1 MTHRE
6 KPNLLLVDDRPE
18 NLLAL
23 EAILDDLEFNI
34 VTADSGKAAL
44 RCLLSQDF
52 ALILLDVEMPGLD
65 GFQTAELIRSR
76 RKSRFTPIIFLTAI
90 NKTDQH
96 VFRGYS
102 VGAVDYLFKPFA
114 PEVLRSKVTVFADL
128 YLKTR
133 EVTRQAEQLL
143 ESNLQLEETNQ
154 QIAGLNREITRK
166 SSELQAE
173 RDFVSTVFDTVGC
186 LVLLLDTEGKIVLFN
201 HACERLTGYEFKEI
215 KGQDFWQL
223 CLPVESAEEA
233 RSEFE
238 RLKARGRP
246 QELENEWI
254 ARDGERRL
262 VSWHYTLLAGNGQP
276 SDFVIVTGTD
286 VTERKRAEDARIR
299 EQAGRFAAEA
309 AQQRATLLADVSTF
323 LASSLDSPVTLSRL
337 IHFLTPTLADW
348 CIAYVLQPGGHFQP
362 VAVAHGDPVKQELAQ
377 GLLNPPLNVNIDRHW
392 IGRVLRT
399 CRAELV
405 NEVAETEIAAL
416 ANRPE
421 DVDVLRELGVESL
434 MVVPLLSLGEVK
446 TVITMVGTALRRFG
460 PADLSLAE
468 DIARRAALAMDNA
481 RLYRQA
487 HDANRAKDEFLATVS
502 HELRTPLNAILGWT
516 RLLRE
521 EALDKATVT
530 RALETIERNGRSQAQ
545 LIEDILDASRII
557 TGKLRLISEP
567 VELVSVIRAALD
579 AVRPAANA
587 KGIRLEESLDS
598 PYRIMGDADRLQQI
612 ASNLLTNA
620 IKFTPKAGRVRVK
633 LERVQSS
640 IQLSV
645 SDTGKGI
652 KPKFLPHVFD
662 RFSQAE
668 QTSSRAHGGLGLGL
682 AIVRTLVDLHG
693 GTVQVESPGEGMGAT
708 FFVNLP
714 VAAVSLLPG
723 DEDRE
728 ASNLSGGLKGLR
740 VLVVDDETDAR
751 DVLTHVLLG
760 YGVETE
766 SAASAVEALAKVE
779 SYRPDVIVSDIGMPE
794 ADGYWLM
801 TQVRTLPPE
810 QGGETPAIALTAHA
824 SAEDRARALS
834 CGYHFHLPKPAE
846 SAELAR
852 AIAVATGRA
861 GKRAFSA

>member
-1 MTHRE
+1 MSHTE

-23 EAILDDLEFNI
+23 EALLEDLEFNI

-44 RCLLSQDF
+44 RSLLNQDF

-65 GFQTAELIRSR
+65 GFETAELIRSR

-128 YLKTR
+128 YLKSR

-154 QIAGLNREITRK
+154 KIAGLNREISK
-166 SSELQAE
+166 KNIELQVE
-173 RDFVSTVFDTVGC
+173 RDFVSTVLDTVGC
-186 LVLLLDTEGKIVLFN
+186 LVLLLDTEGRIVLFN
-201 HACERLTGYEFKEI
+201 HECERLTGYEFQES
-215 KGQDFWQL
+215 KGAEFWQL
-223 CLPVESAEEA
+223 CLPPDSAEA
-233 RSEFE
+233 AKTEFE
-238 RLKARGRP
+238 QLKATGRSH
-246 QELENEWI
+246 EIEKDWV

-262 VSWHYTLLAGNGQP
+262 VSWRYTPLAGNHRA
-276 SDFVIVTGTD
+276 SDYVIVTGTD
-286 VTERKRAEDARIR
+286 VTERRRSEEARIR

-323 LASSLDSPVTLSRL
+323 LASSLENPIILSKL
-337 IHFLTPTLADW
+337 IQLLTPALADW
-348 CIAYVLQPGGHFQP
+348 CIVYERQASGHFHP
-362 VAVAHGDPVKQELAQ
+362 VEVAHGDPLKQELARS
-377 GLLNPPLNVNIDRHW
+377 LLNPSVNVDLDRHW
-392 IGRVLRT
+392 IARVLQT
-399 CRAELV
+399 SRAQLV
-405 NEVAETEIAAL
+405 NEVREEDIALL
-416 ANRPE
+416 ASRPE
-421 DVDVLRELGVESL
+421 ELDILKELGVESL
-434 MVVPLLSLGEVK
+434 MLVPLLSVGEIK
-446 TVITMVGTALRRFG
+446 AVITLVGTALHRFG
-460 PADLSLAE
+460 PADLNLAE
-468 DIARRAALAMDNA
+468 DIARRAALAMDNV
-481 RLYRQA
+481 RLYREA

-521 EALDKATVT
+521 ESLDKATVT

-587 KGIRLEESLDS
+587 KGILLEEELQS

-620 IKFTPKAGRVRVK
+620 IKFTPKGGRVCIK
-633 LERVQSS
+633 LQKVHSS
-640 IQLSV
+640 IQLTV
-645 SDTGKGI
+645 SDTGTGI
-652 KPKFLPHVFD
+652 KAEFLPHVFD

-668 QTSSRAHGGLGLGL
+668 QTSKRAHGGLGLGL
-682 AIVRTLVDLHG
+682 AIVRTLVELHG
-693 GTVQVESPGEGMGAT
+693 GSVHVESLGEGKGAT

-714 VAAVSLLPG
+714 IAAVSLLLG
-723 DEDRE
+723 EEDRE
-728 ASNLSGGLKGLR
+728 SPNLPGGLKGLR
-740 VLVVDDETDAR
+740 ALIVDDETDAR
-751 DVLTHVLLG
+751 EILTHVLKGFGL
-760 YGVETE
+760 ETE
-766 SAASAVEALAKVE
+766 SAASAIEALAKVK
-779 SYRPDVIVSDIGMPE
+779 SYRPDVILSDIGMPE
-794 ADGYWLM
+794 ADGYWLLA
-801 TQVRTLPPE
+801 QVRSLAAD
-810 QGGETPAIALTAHA
+810 QGGGIPAIALTAYA
-824 SAEDRARALS
+824 SAEERARALE
-834 CGYHFHLPKPAE
+834 CGYDFHLSKPAE
-846 SAELAR
+846 AAELAK

-861 GKRAFSA
+861 GKAFRA

>member
-34 VTADSGKAAL
+34 VTADSGKEAL
-44 RCLLSQDF
+44 RCLLKQDF

-65 GFQTAELIRSR
+65 GFATAELIRSR
-76 RKSRFTPIIFLTAI
+76 RKTRSTPIIFLTAI
-90 NKTDQH
+90 NKTEQH
-96 VFRGYS
+96 VFRGYA
-102 VGAVDYLFKPFA
+102 VGAVDYLFKPYA

-128 YLKTR
+128 YMKTR
-133 EVTRQAEQLL
+133 EVTRQAELL
-143 ESNLQLEETNQ
+143 LDSNLQLEETNQ
-154 QIAGLNREITRK
+154 QIAGLNREISRK
-166 SSELQAE
+166 HAELQSE
-173 RDFVSTVFDTVGC
+173 RDFVSTVLDTVGC
-186 LVLLLDTEGKIVLFN
+186 LVLLLDMDGRVVLFN
-201 HACERLTGYEFKEI
+201 HACERLTGYEFEVI
-215 KGQDFWQL
+215 KGWDFWQL
-223 CLPVESAEEA
+223 CLAEENQEAA
-233 RSEFE
+233 RSEFA
-238 RLKARGRP
+238 RLRVGGQS
-246 QELENEWI
+246 QEMETEWVS
-254 ARDGERRL
+254 RDGERRL
-262 VSWHYTLLAGNGQP
+262 VSWHYTVLAGNGHP
-276 SDFVIVTGTD
+276 GEFVIVTGTD
-286 VTERKRAEDARIR
+286 VTERKRSEDARIR

-323 LASSLDSPVTLSRL
+323 LASSLDSPVTLSKL

-348 CIAYVLQPGGHFQP
+348 CVAYALQPGGHFQP
-362 VAVAHGDPVKQELAQ
+362 VAVSHADPGRQELAQ
-377 GLLNPPLNVNIDRHW
+377 RLLDPPQNVDPDQHW

-399 CRAELV
+399 CRSELV
-405 NEVAETEIAAL
+405 SEVAETEIVSL

-421 DVDVLRELGVESL
+421 DVEVLRDLGVESL

-446 TVITMVGTALRRFG
+446 AVIALVGNALRRFG
-460 PADLSLAE
+460 PTDLSLAE
-468 DIARRAALAMDNA
+468 DLARRAALAMDNA
-481 RLYRQA
+481 RLYHEA

-521 EALDKATVT
+521 ESLDKATVT

-579 AVRPAANA
+579 AIRPTANT
-587 KGIRLEESLDS
+587 KGILLEEDLDY
-598 PYRIMGDADRLQQI
+598 PHRIMGDADRLQQI

-620 IKFTPKAGRVRVK
+620 IKFTPKGGRVQVK
-633 LERVQSS
+633 LERVQAS

-652 KPKFLPHVFD
+652 KQEFLSRVFD

-682 AIVRTLVDLHG
+682 AIVRTLVELHG
-693 GTVQVESPGEGMGAT
+693 GTVRVESTGEGMGST

-714 VAAVSLLPG
+714 IAAVSLLPG
-723 DEDRE
+723 AEDGE
-728 ASNLSGGLKGLR
+728 SSNLPSGLKGLR
-740 VLVVDDETDAR
+740 VLVVDDESDAR
-751 DVLTHVLLG
+751 DILTHVLQG
-760 YGVETE
+760 YGMETE
-766 SAASAVEALAKVE
+766 AAASAFEALAKLE
-779 SYRPDVIVSDIGMPE
+779 SYRPDVIVSDVGMPGE
-794 ADGYWLM
+794 DGYWLM
-801 TQVRTLPPE
+801 TQVRALAQE
-810 QGGETPAIALTAHA
+810 QGGETPAIALTAYA

-834 CGYHFHLPKPAE
+834 CGYHLHLPKPAE
-846 SAELAR
+846 ATALAK

-861 GKRAFSA
+861 GRAFRA